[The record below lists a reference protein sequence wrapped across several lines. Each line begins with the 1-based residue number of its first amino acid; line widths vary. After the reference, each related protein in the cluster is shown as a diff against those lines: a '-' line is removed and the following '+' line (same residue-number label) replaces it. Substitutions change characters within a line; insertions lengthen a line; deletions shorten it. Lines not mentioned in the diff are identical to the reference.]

1 MRMIRTRLIAAVLVA
16 GTLTGVVSAS
26 ASPALANPTT
36 ATVGDTAE
44 PAKQKPGEEP
54 GTQEPA
60 KQKPGEPGA
69 QEPAK
74 QKPGAGPGKQ
84 KPGKP
89 GEPGKPG
96 KPGGGQDVPEE
107 AVKLLAAELGIS
119 VERSRQV
126 FRDLEKVEARGD
138 EITSDP
144 AFVAIA
150 EGLGRTPEELLA
162 VLRKVKEAVGGIQK
176 PKPDPAEGT
185 TPDEGTAS
193 GSPTK

>member
-16 GTLTGVVSAS
+16 GTLTAVVSAS
-26 ASPALANPTT
+26 TSPALASPTT
-36 ATVGDTAE
+36 AAVEDTAELARQKPGEPGSQE

-54 GTQEPA
+54 GT
-60 KQKPGEPGA
+60 
-69 QEPAK
+69 
-74 QKPGAGPGKQ
+74 Q

-96 KPGGGQDVPEE
+96 KPGKPKPGNGQDVPAE

-144 AFVAIA
+144 VFVAIA

-162 VLRKVKEAVGGIQK
+162 VLRKVKQAVGGIQK
-176 PKPDPAEGT
+176 PKPDPAAGT
-185 TPDEGTAS
+185 KPDERTAS